1 MLEII
6 AETDALW
13 VLNKPSGVS
22 LLRDR
27 AGHANL
33 WDIFKA
39 SHPKPYL
46 VHRLDKG
53 TSGVLLIA
61 KNQPTQT
68 RLTQLFATRTIS
80 KYYVA
85 RVLGKL
91 PIGATMTIELPLCKG
106 RKSKY
111 RVAGERSAI
120 ELQGNRFSV
129 AQSREGVDAITHA
142 RALRTE
148 DGTSIVALHPVT
160 GRTHQLRVHL
170 SWIGHPIIGDELYG
184 RPADP
189 QQRAARLM
197 LHCHKL
203 VVPGFGTFN
212 ADAFGHDSICSPGAN

>member
-1 MLEII
+1 MLEVI
-6 AETDALW
+6 AETDDLW
-13 VLNKPSGVS
+13 IVNKPSGVS
-22 LLRDR
+22 MLRDR
-27 AGHANL
+27 AGHENL

-61 KNQPTQT
+61 KNQPAQT
-68 RLTQLFATRTIS
+68 RLTQLFANRMIS
-80 KYYVA
+80 KHYVA
-85 RVLGKL
+85 RVVGKL
-91 PIGATMTIELPLCKG
+91 PAGVTMVIELPLCRG

-111 RVAGERSAI
+111 RIAGERSAI
-120 ELQGNRFSV
+120 KLQGNRFSV
-129 AQSREGVDAITHA
+129 AQDREGVDAVTYV
-142 RALRTE
+142 RCLRLE
-148 DGTSIVALHPVT
+148 HGTSIVALRPVT

-189 QQRAARLM
+189 QQHAARLM

-203 VVPGFGTFN
+203 IVPDFGTFTVN
-212 ADAFGHDSICSPGAN
+212 SGDSC